1 MKIAV
6 CDDDRT
12 TREQI
17 ASLIRE
23 QEPDAEVVTFE
34 AGEDMIKSQ
43 ENFAVSFL
51 DVEMKEISGIDVA
64 KHIREEQEKR
74 DREKSI
80 IIFVTGYREYMED
93 AFDVNAFHYLVKI
106 SVRRFFSF
114 LIIFYLQRISGTVNS
129 LNVTITV

>member
-17 ASLIRE
+17 ASLVKE
-23 QEPDAEVVTFE
+23 QEPDVEVITFG

-43 ENFAVSFL
+43 ENFAISFL

-64 KHIREEQEKR
+64 KHMREEQEKR
-74 DREKSI
+74 GKDKSI
-80 IIFVTGYREYMED
+80 IIFVTGYREYSAVIEGRYLCPM
-93 AFDVNAFHYLVKI
+93 FDKKYIEN
-106 SVRRFFSF
+106 
-114 LIIFYLQRISGTVNS
+114 T
-129 LNVTITV
+129 

>member
-34 AGEDMIKSQ
+34 AGEEMIKSQ

-74 DREKSI
+74 GRDKRQGQE
-80 IIFVTGYREYMED
+80 
-93 AFDVNAFHYLVKI
+93 HYYI
-106 SVRRFFSF
+106 RN
-114 LIIFYLQRISGTVNS
+114 RIPG
-129 LNVTITV
+129 LYGGCL